1 MTATVTIQS
10 SGQQFQ
16 VESGETLLE
25 AALRAGLALHYNCN
39 SGSCGKCQARILSG
53 QTDTILHHD
62 FVIPDSQRKQ
72 GTVLLC
78 RTTSITDLVIETEL
92 DNDPR
97 HIPLQTIATSVY
109 KLEYATGDV
118 MVLHLRT
125 PRSQTLRFLAGQHV
139 TLTLNGIDTRN
150 KSIASCPC
158 NGMIVQFHIRRVPGD
173 KFSEYVFSQLQT
185 KHQVMLSGPDGDF
198 VLDTTSQRPLIFIA
212 YETGF
217 APLKSL
223 IEHAISLEL
232 TQPIHFYWAARHT
245 GSHYLENHC
254 RSWQD
259 ALDNFHY
266 TAIVPDGGI
275 DAVAH
280 SGADIPTAEACLM
293 TTAAQVVGDYPD
305 LQGHDVYVSAPASG
319 IAAARELFLRHGLVE
334 DRLFVDVLERL

>member
-39 SGSCGKCQARILSG
+39 SGSCGKCQARIVSG
-53 QTDTILHHD
+53 QTQTILHHD
-62 FVIPDSQRKQ
+62 FVIPDSERKQ
-72 GTVLLC
+72 GVVLLC
-78 RTTSITDLVIETEL
+78 RTTSVTDLVIETAL

-97 HIPLQTIATSVY
+97 HIPPQTIATSVY
-109 KLEYATGDV
+109 KLEYATDDV

-139 TLTLNGIDTRN
+139 TLTLNGISARN

-158 NGMIVQFHIRRVPGD
+158 NGMIMQFHIRRVSGD

-232 TQPIHFYWAARHT
+232 TQPIHLYWIARHA
-245 GSHYLENHC
+245 GGHYLENHC

-259 ALDNFHY
+259 ALDNFRY
-266 TAIVPDGGI
+266 TAIVADCAA

-280 SGADIPTAEACLM
+280 SGAEITTAEACLM
-293 TTAAQVVGDYPD
+293 TTATQVVRDYPD
-305 LQGHDVYVSAPASG
+305 LHQYDVYVSAPAHG
-319 IAAARELFLRHGLVE
+319 IAAARALLLRHRLAE
-334 DRLFVDVLERL
+334 DRLFVDTLERL